1 MTRFEYFLKYGTEG
15 LNLGIIPVD
24 MFAKFIRY
32 QVYLNYMKD
41 GNKSSEAMK
50 LASDE
55 CCCEITSIYK
65 AKYFFAE
72 GCKD

>member
-1 MTRFEYFLKYGTEG
+1 MTRFEYFQRHGIEG

-32 QVYLNYMKD
+32 QLYLNYLKE
-41 GNKSSEAMK
+41 GHKSSEAMK
-50 LASDE
+50 LTSEE
-55 CCCEITSIYK
+55 CRCEITGVYK

-72 GCKD
+72 GRKD